1 MTLDELR
8 SWMLGDRC
16 VYVIRRGE
24 ALSITA
30 EEYALLSA
38 DDLCESTIRLDAG
51 AAERLAQYQRARIEA
66 RS

>member
-24 ALSITA
+24 SRPITA

-38 DDLCESTIRLDAG
+38 DDLCESTIRLDVVS
-51 AAERLAQYQRARIEA
+51 AERLASYQRAQIEA